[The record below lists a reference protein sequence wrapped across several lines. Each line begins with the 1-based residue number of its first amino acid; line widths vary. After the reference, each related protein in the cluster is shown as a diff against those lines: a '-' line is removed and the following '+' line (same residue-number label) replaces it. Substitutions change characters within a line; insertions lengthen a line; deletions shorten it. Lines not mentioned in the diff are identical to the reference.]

1 MKVSNTIS
9 LVIFLV
15 LLISIPIYVY
25 KYKETSNSFSYNGYN
40 IYKTPNN
47 FYNIE
52 IYLKEDINS
61 HYLSSRYNPKDLEYI
76 YIDSNVKENLLKDKI
91 YITLSE
97 GLTTTSVVALAEIS
111 KVTAN
116 QFLYNI
122 PTHSALAYYT
132 PKNNLFKNC
141 EDTDSN
147 TAVILLRI
155 GNETSVN
162 LDDKCVIVSGKDEN
176 EIIKAS
182 TRLTL
187 TMLGV
192 MKSF

>member
-1 MKVSNTIS
+1 MKGGTIIT
-9 LVIFLV
+9 LVIFII
-15 LLISIPIYVY
+15 LLISIPIYLY
-25 KYKETSNSFSYNGYN
+25 KYKEVSNSFNYNGYT

-52 IYLKEDINS
+52 IYLKEDTNP
-61 HYLSSRYNPKDLEYI
+61 HYLSSRYNPSDLEYI
-76 YIDSNVKENLLKDKI
+76 YIDSNVKENLFKDEI

-122 PTHSALAYYT
+122 PTHSALAYHT
-132 PKNNLFKNC
+132 PKNSLFKNC
-141 EDTDSN
+141 EDATSN
-147 TAVILLRI
+147 TAIILLRT
-155 GNETSVN
+155 GNETSIN
-162 LDDKCVIVSGKDEN
+162 LADKCVIISGKDEN

-192 MKSF
+192 MKPF